1 MIRATI
7 LERHPYQGDPVGI
20 KESEGVKFSLDCRSE
35 CKYNTGES
43 WKSSN
48 YGYAG

>member
-1 MIRATI
+1 MINVKN
-7 LERHPYQGDPVGI
+7 LERYPYQGDPVGI
-20 KESEGVKFSLDCRSE
+20 KESEGVKFSLDCRTE

-43 WKSSN
+43 WKSSS